1 MTRKYFRKYTIEL
14 VKEDEGKYEGVINS
28 SEDAYNKILEVFRLN
43 RKAEEHF
50 VMFCLDTK
58 NQIIGAFL
66 IAKGGVDLVN
76 INVVDI
82 IKRVLLCNSKK
93 IIIAHNHPSGNYE
106 ISECDYKFTDKLNN
120 VCRIMNIILLDHLI
134 IGDNGFK
141 SIIKDIYC

>member
-1 MTRKYFRKYTIEL
+1 MSRKYFRKYTLEL
-14 VKEDEGKYEGVINS
+14 VKEEEEKYYGKINS
-28 SEDAYNKILEVFRLN
+28 SNDAYEKLLEIFRLDK
-43 RKAEEHF
+43 KAEEHL

-66 IAKGGVDLVN
+66 IGKGGVDFIN
-76 INVVDI
+76 INVIDI

-106 ISECDYKFTDKLNN
+106 ISEFDYKFTDELNK
-120 VCRIMNIILLDHLI
+120 VCKIMKIILLDHLV

-141 SIIKDIYC
+141 SIIGDIH